1 MRTGMPEAS
10 ASAKSLLCGAL
21 LSALREAYPGKNEAE
36 RMEYG
41 QTG

>member
-1 MRTGMPEAS
+1 MRTGMPEAA
-10 ASAKSLLCGAL
+10 ASAQSFLCGAL
-21 LSALREAYPGKNEAE
+21 LSALRGALSGEKEAE